1 MTYVL
6 IALPL
11 IAIIASVFF
20 AIRAVKKGK
29 KAKTAFK
36 SQVIAFAAVAVL
48 TFAIPMVASATT
60 AAEEAAT
67 PATTAAAAEG
77 ETTAADTQDKNFQN
91 GMGLLAAGFV
101 TAISGIGGGIA
112 VAAAAPAA
120 IGATSEDPK
129 VFGKALIFVALG
141 EGIALYGLLIS
152 ILILNKVV

>member
-20 AIRAVKKGK
+20 SNRAVKKGK

-60 AAEEAAT
+60 AAEDAT
-67 PATTAAAAEG
+67 PATTAAASEEA
-77 ETTAADTQDKNFQN
+77 TAADTQDKNFQN

-101 TAISGIGGGIA
+101 TAISAIGGGIA

-152 ILILNKVV
+152 ILILNKVA

>member
-1 MTYVL
+1 MKFIRRYTHAYY
-6 IALPL
+6 
-11 IAIIASVFF
+11 
-20 AIRAVKKGK
+20 RAVKKGK

-60 AAEEAAT
+60 AAEDAT
-67 PATTAAAAEG
+67 PATSAAASEEA
-77 ETTAADTQDKNFQN
+77 TAADTQDKNFQN

-152 ILILNKVV
+152 ILILNKVA

>member
-48 TFAIPMVASATT
+48 TFAIPMVASA
-60 AAEEAAT
+60 
-67 PATTAAAAEG
+67 
-77 ETTAADTQDKNFQN
+77 TTAADTQDKNFQN

-152 ILILNKVV
+152 ILILNKVA

>member
-60 AAEEAAT
+60 AAEDAT
-67 PATTAAAAEG
+67 PATTAAAAE
-77 ETTAADTQDKNFQN
+77 ETTADTQDKNFQ
-91 GMGLLAAGFV
+91 MGLLAAGFV

-152 ILILNKVV
+152 ILILNKVA

>member
-1 MTYVL
+1 MMYVL

-60 AAEEAAT
+60 AAEEANT
-67 PATTAAAAEG
+67 TTTAAASE
-77 ETTAADTQDKNFQN
+77 EVAADTQDKIFQN

-152 ILILNKVV
+152 ILILNKVA

>member
-1 MTYVL
+1 MMYVL

-60 AAEEAAT
+60 AAEEANT
-67 PATTAAAAEG
+67 TTTAAASE
-77 ETTAADTQDKNFQN
+77 EVAADTQDKNFQN

-112 VAAAAPAA
+112 VVAAAPAA

-152 ILILNKVV
+152 ILILNKVA

>member
-60 AAEEAAT
+60 AAEDAT
-67 PATTAAAAEG
+67 PATTAAAAE

-129 VFGKALIFVALG
+129 VFGKALILSLFTVCL
-141 EGIALYGLLIS
+141 S
-152 ILILNKVV
+152 PS

>member
-60 AAEEAAT
+60 AAEDAT
-67 PATTAAAAEG
+67 PATTAAASEEAKWYG
-77 ETTAADTQDKNFQN
+77 STSCWLRNSYLRYRWWYRCCCCCSSCYRCNF
-91 GMGLLAAGFV
+91 
-101 TAISGIGGGIA
+101 
-112 VAAAAPAA
+112 
-120 IGATSEDPK
+120 
-129 VFGKALIFVALG
+129 
-141 EGIALYGLLIS
+141 
-152 ILILNKVV
+152 

>member
-11 IAIIASVFF
+11 IAIIASVVF

-48 TFAIPMVASATT
+48 TFAVPFVVSATT
-60 AAEEAAT
+60 AQEAT
-67 PATTAAAAEG
+67 PATTAAAAEA
-77 ETTAADTQDKNFQN
+77 TTASGDNNFQN
-91 GMGLLAAGFV
+91 GMGLLAAGMV

-152 ILILNKVV
+152 ILILNKVA

>member
-20 AIRAVKKGK
+20 AIRAV
-29 KAKTAFK
+29 K

-60 AAEEAAT
+60 AAEDAT
-67 PATTAAAAEG
+67 PATTAAASEEA
-77 ETTAADTQDKNFQN
+77 TAADTQDKNFQN

-152 ILILNKVV
+152 ILILNKVA